1 MGIASSLCSSLVSAY
16 AQSPSQTQTPTRG
29 ARISHASTS
38 MNVLK
43 PTTHTLPRTNVADPL
58 ETNIHSGTSNAV
70 DTDGNGDSGM
80 DDGNTRSCV
89 RDLSKSFAADC
100 GTDVAPTNEK
110 NDKINIKVH
119 TTTLP
124 DTLAVAKTKTEHA
137 TAVTGSLE
145 KRQRKLKSPDDVTN
159 NKTTGTKGEVSAPAS
174 VSPFAPFASSLVN
187 HILLMSVEVCRY
199 AQIQISVL
207 ILDPYIQ

>member
-1 MGIASSLCSSLVSAY
+1 
-16 AQSPSQTQTPTRG
+16 
-29 ARISHASTS
+29 

-43 PTTHTLPRTNVADPL
+43 PTTHTLPRTNVADPM

-89 RDLSKSFAADC
+89 RDLSKSFATGCD
-100 GTDVAPTNEK
+100 TDVAPTNETS
-110 NDKINIKVH
+110 DKTNIKVH
-119 TTTLP
+119 TTTTLP

-137 TAVTGSLE
+137 TAATGSLE
-145 KRQRKLKSPDDVTN
+145 KRQRKSKSSDHVTN
-159 NKTTGTKGEVSAPAS
+159 NKTTGTKKAEVSAPES
-174 VSPFAPFASSLVN
+174 VSPFARFASSLVN

-199 AQIQISVL
+199 LQIQISVL
-207 ILDPYIQ
+207 ITEPYTIPIISVHRTPTNSP